1 MKKNFQR
8 LLYIPAILI
17 LAFSSCNES
26 VDLITANAKEGA
38 FLSIEG
44 SSGTL
49 AGAPESGVE
58 IEDAIIDF
66 EVAELTY
73 TVVVSAGASDVSEL
87 VVKKTYAGK
96 TLEIARVSG
105 TEVLVEY
112 DDLSDFL
119 QGLDV
124 TSDKL
129 RVGDVIQFQTDIIM
143 KDGRTLVN
151 NGAALNIQVS
161 CVSDLTGTYS
171 VTNTACAGA
180 PVQPLPFDV
189 TITKNADG
197 SYHLSSADGGWLHR
211 CTGNTGLVNAGDIV
225 EQCGTILPSTAL
237 DYGTDGGYGI
247 GDITGGT
254 WDAATGTLTLQHVQT
269 YFPARTG
276 EWTSTYVRK

>member
-87 VVKKTYAGK
+87 VVKKTFLGK
-96 TLEIARVSG
+96 TIEVARVSD
-105 TEVLVEY
+105 TKILVEY
-112 DDLSDFL
+112 DELSDFL
-119 QGLDV
+119 EGFDV
-124 TSDKL
+124 TSDEL

-151 NGAALNIQVS
+151 TGAALNIQVS
-161 CVSDLTGTYS
+161 CVADLTGTYT
-171 VTNTACAGA
+171 VTNTSC
-180 PVQPLPFDV
+180 PSDPDFPFDAV
-189 TITKNADG
+189 ITKNADG
-197 SYHLSSADGGWLHR
+197 SYHITSADGGFLHR
-211 CTGNTGLVNAGDIV
+211 CTGNTTLLNPGDIV
-225 EQCGTILPSTAL
+225 EQCGTILPSTNL
-237 DYGTDGGYGI
+237 EYGSQSGSYDI

-254 WDAATGTLTLQHVQT
+254 WDAANGILILNHTQSFFATR
-269 YFPARTG
+269 PS